1 METGAGGGRCDGNT
15 ESLQRSGSNR
25 LLFNVIGEDPT
36 YGHGKDSKMSWRHL
50 REKLRLRRSG
60 SGSAWTSTMHIP
72 TSDVPINP
80 RQYSNA
86 DANNTSNNR
95 NRMMARHASTRYSSD
110 SGESAPPDIS
120 AVPDVDMEL
129 MSNRG
134 SRAPI
139 LQRNVSQTVE
149 RNMRRA
155 MERKMSRA
163 SGKFEH
169 TNSLAMRRS
178 RGLDGH
184 EDDDADQTPYSA
196 EGESENEEGDEDGG
210 GAQEKPVRMSLM
222 DLLAETEGSAYAME
236 EDEDD
241 EDDDDHR
248 GGGGGGYS
256 NCSICMVRH
265 KGAAFIQCGHTFC
278 RLCSRELCFQKG
290 NCPLCNNYI
299 LEILDIF

>member
-1 METGAGGGRCDGNT
+1 METGGGGGRSAGNT
-15 ESLQRSGSNR
+15 ESPKRSGSNR
-25 LLFNVIGEDPT
+25 LLFDVIGDDPT
-36 YGHGKDSKMSWRHL
+36 YEYGKDSKMSWRHL
-50 REKLRLRRSG
+50 REKLRLRRSR

-80 RQYSNA
+80 RQH
-86 DANNTSNNR
+86 ANDTSSNR
-95 NRMMARHASTRYSSD
+95 NRLMARRASTRFSSN

-134 SRAPI
+134 NRTPS

-169 TNSLAMRRS
+169 TNSLTMRRS

-184 EDDDADQTPYSA
+184 EDDDSDQTPISA
-196 EGESENEEGDEDGG
+196 KGESKNEDENDDGG
-210 GAQEKPVRMSLM
+210 GAEEKPVRMSLM
-222 DLLAETEGSAYAME
+222 DLLAETEGSAYVME

-241 EDDDDHR
+241 DDEDEDDDR
-248 GGGGGGYS
+248 GGGGGEYN

-265 KGAAFIQCGHTFC
+265 KGAAFIHCGHTFC